1 MYFALTHLVLLFL
14 ERIVMEGIIIKNKK
28 REYIADII
36 KSICEKYRFNKV
48 SSEEISKVN
57 GKVYSLDDNELF
69 IKSNATSLNGDAE
82 VISLVYQIFNLLNI
96 DGLVKINITDSKYD
110 KLREYLDLLEI
121 NFEDNDKIKTNGYA
135 YEVYSNDVKLGEGN
149 NKIEVKIDL
158 EKTIKEIEDNGT
170 KIPIE
175 EIIDVLLIGESENE
189 LETAS
194 YIAQNLRLNGFI
206 TEIGNKL
213 NAKFDIILK
222 DKDLEYNEVIIKDN
236 VTGEE
241 TKSNINDIAEY
252 LEMNI

>member
-1 MYFALTHLVLLFL
+1 M
-14 ERIVMEGIIIKNKK
+14 ENIIVENKK

-48 SSEEISKVN
+48 DGNEIRKVN
-57 GKVYSLDDNELF
+57 GKVYFLNNSDLF
-69 IKSNATSLNGDAE
+69 IKGDATSLIRDAE
-82 VISLVYQIFNLLNI
+82 VISLVYQIFNLLNVDALI
-96 DGLVKINITDSKYD
+96 KINISDSKYD

-121 NFEDNDKIKTNGYA
+121 NFEIDDKIKTNGYA
-135 YEVYSNDVKLGEGN
+135 YEVYSNDVKLGEGC
-149 NKIEVKIDL
+149 KSHASIDL
-158 EKTIKEIEDNGT
+158 EKAIKEIEDNGT
-170 KIPIE
+170 NIPVE
-175 EIIDVLLIGESENE
+175 ENIDVLFTATSENE

-194 YIAQNLRLNGFI
+194 YLMQNLRLNGFI
-206 TEIGNKL
+206 TEIGDKL

-222 DKDLEYNEVIIKDN
+222 DKDLEHNEVIIKDN

>member
-1 MYFALTHLVLLFL
+1 M
-14 ERIVMEGIIIKNKK
+14 ENIIVENKK

-48 SSEEISKVN
+48 NNDELSKVT
-57 GKVYSLDDNELF
+57 GKVYSLDSKLI
-69 IKSNATSLNGDAE
+69 IKSDSDILIKDAE
-82 VISLVYQIFNLLNI
+82 VISLVYQIFNLLNVDALI
-96 DGLVKINITDSKYD
+96 KINISDSKYD

-121 NFEDNDKIKTNGYA
+121 NFEIDDKIKTNGYA

-149 NKIEVKIDL
+149 SKIEVKIDL

-170 KIPIE
+170 NIPVE
-175 EIIDVLLIGESENE
+175 ENIDVLFTATSENE

-194 YIAQNLRLNGFI
+194 YLMQNLRLNGFI
-206 TEIGNKL
+206 TEIGDKL
-213 NAKFDIILK
+213 SAKFNIILK
-222 DKDLEYNEVIIKDN
+222 DKDLEHNEVIIKDN